1 MGFTMRACKRPK
13 WLTVLLLGGVLSGL
27 AAQADFKV
35 TRISPRVA
43 DGELVLSGTLELG
56 LTSKVE
62 EALSKGIPIDVIIDV
77 SLYRKRLLIWDR
89 LMQSWVM
96 RRGISYHA
104 LSRQYLVAGHRP
116 DAVESFTSLQAA
128 LAGMGTL
135 EELKLPLNELPYG
148 EDTYYVSVRASLDV
162 EALPAPLRPVA
173 YTSLAWHLNS
183 GWTEWYVQR

>member
-1 MGFTMRACKRPK
+1 MGFPR
-13 WLTVLLLGGVLSGL
+13 WLTVLLLSGVLSAL

-77 SLYRKRLLIWDR
+77 SLYRKRPLIWDR
-89 LMQSWVM
+89 RMQSWVM

-128 LAGMGTL
+128 LAAMGTL
-135 EELKLPLNELPYG
+135 EELKLPLDELPNG

-183 GWTEWYVQR
+183 GWTEWYVQH